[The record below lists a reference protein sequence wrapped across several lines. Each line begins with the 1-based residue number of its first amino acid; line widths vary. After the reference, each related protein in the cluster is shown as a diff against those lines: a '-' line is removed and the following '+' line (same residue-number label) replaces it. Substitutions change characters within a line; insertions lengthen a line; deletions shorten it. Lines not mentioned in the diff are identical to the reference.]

1 MDIIRNE
8 TSSGFQKILKGREV
22 LALAF
27 GAMIGW
33 SWVLVTDYWLISA
46 GTLGT
51 VIAFSIGG
59 IAVTLIGLTYGELAS
74 AMPRAGGEHIYT
86 SRALGDRWS
95 FVCTWALLF
104 SYINVC
110 AFEAVALPK
119 AIAYLVPDLKLGT
132 LWSVR
137 NADVDISYALI
148 GVTATVIV
156 SAVNYV
162 GIKTAAILQTIVTAM
177 ILACGLVLIFGAS
190 VQGELTN
197 AAPLLATPTNG
208 ILMVLIMVPA
218 MLVGF
223 DVIPQSAEEIDVDP
237 KKLGVLL
244 SLSIGLAVLW
254 YILISISV
262 GVALTNDQL
271 ESSEMATADAASQLW
286 ASLYGGS
293 WAGSLL
299 VIGGIGG
306 ILTSWNAFIIG
317 GSRVIFALA
326 ESGKLPKYL
335 GKIHPKYKTPHVAI
349 TVIGVMSSLAPFFG
363 ETILVWLINSG
374 SFAVTVA
381 FLFVAI
387 SFLVLRK
394 KEPEMHRPFKVKH
407 GNLVGSG
414 AVLMSLMLLS
424 GFLPWSPSALVWPA
438 EWATL
443 FIWSSLGVIFLVYYE
458 NKKANRVG
466 GEANK

>member
-1 MDIIRNE
+1 
-8 TSSGFQKILKGREV
+8 
-22 LALAF
+22 
-27 GAMIGW
+27 
-33 SWVLVTDYWLISA
+33 
-46 GTLGT
+46 
-51 VIAFSIGG
+51 
-59 IAVTLIGLTYGELAS
+59 
-74 AMPRAGGEHIYT
+74 MPRAGGEHIYT

-237 KKLGVLL
+237 K
-244 SLSIGLAVLW
+244 
-254 YILISISV
+254 
-262 GVALTNDQL
+262 
-271 ESSEMATADAASQLW
+271 
-286 ASLYGGS
+286 
-293 WAGSLL
+293 
-299 VIGGIGG
+299 
-306 ILTSWNAFIIG
+306 
-317 GSRVIFALA
+317 
-326 ESGKLPKYL
+326 
-335 GKIHPKYKTPHVAI
+335 
-349 TVIGVMSSLAPFFG
+349 
-363 ETILVWLINSG
+363 NSG
-374 SFAVTVA
+374 
-381 FLFVAI
+381 
-387 SFLVLRK
+387 
-394 KEPEMHRPFKVKH
+394 
-407 GNLVGSG
+407 
-414 AVLMSLMLLS
+414 
-424 GFLPWSPSALVWPA
+424 
-438 EWATL
+438 
-443 FIWSSLGVIFLVYYE
+443 YYF
-458 NKKANRVG
+458 RCQSV
-466 GEANK
+466 

>member
-1 MDIIRNE
+1 
-8 TSSGFQKILKGREV
+8 
-22 LALAF
+22 
-27 GAMIGW
+27 MIGW
-33 SWVLVTDYWLISA
+33 SWVLVTNYWLLSA

-51 VIAFSIGG
+51 IIAFSIGG
-59 IAVTLIGLTYGELAS
+59 LAVALIGLTYGELAS
-74 AMPRAGGEHIYT
+74 AMPKAGGEHIYT

-132 LWSVR
+132 LWTVR

-148 GVTATVIV
+148 GVIATVIV

-162 GIKTAAILQTIVTAM
+162 GIKTAAILQTIVTGM

-190 VQGELTN
+190 IQGELTN
-197 AAPLLATPTNG
+197 ATPLSATPING
-208 ILMVLIMVPA
+208 ILIVLIMVPA

-237 KKLGVLL
+237 KKLGILL
-244 SLSIGLAVLW
+244 SLSIVLAVIW

-262 GVALTNDQL
+262 GVALTSDQL
-271 ESSEMATADAASQLW
+271 ESSQMATADAASQLW
-286 ASLYGGS
+286 ENLSGGT

-317 GSRVIFALA
+317 GSRVVFALA

-349 TVIGVMSSLAPFFG
+349 ATIGVISSLAPFFG

-374 SFAVTVA
+374 SFAVTVV

-394 KEPEMHRPFKVKH
+394 KEPEMERPFKVTH
-407 GNLVGSG
+407 PNLVGYG
-414 AVLMSLMLLS
+414 AVFLSLGLLS
-424 GFLPWSPSALVWPA
+424 AFFPWSPSALAWPE
-438 EWATL
+438 EWSTL
-443 FIWSSLGVIFLVYYE
+443 LIWTTLGLLILFSSKR
-458 NKKANRVG
+458 NSTNQ
-466 GEANK
+466 